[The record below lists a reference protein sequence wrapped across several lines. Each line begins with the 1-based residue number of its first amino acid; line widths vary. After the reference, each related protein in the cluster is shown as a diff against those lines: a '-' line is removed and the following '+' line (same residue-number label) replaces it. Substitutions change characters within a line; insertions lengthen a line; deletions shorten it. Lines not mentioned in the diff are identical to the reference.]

1 MKESAI
7 DVRLAA
13 IEGSLRRLFE
23 LVETLVDERKRELPA
38 FMTQRQVLDY
48 LKISR
53 KALLKLTEEGLLHP
67 IRQKDAVR
75 NSAVRYKS
83 SEVIKLRGI
92 NS

>member
-38 FMTQRQVLDY
+38 LMTQRQVLEY
-48 LKISR
+48 LKICR
-53 KALLKLTEEGLLHP
+53 KALLQLTEDGLLHP
-67 IRQKDAVR
+67 IRQKNGAR

-92 NS
+92 DS